1 MDRRDQKNMK
11 DVKDRNQLPSDTK
24 NLSEM
29 MEFDFDD
36 ILMEDDSSE
45 TAAPPKKEP
54 VKKKKTTRWQR
65 LSWIKEAVL
74 VVIVL
79 CLTAVF
85 IADVDKV
92 KDGSMNPVLAEGD
105 SVVVSKIIYRLKE
118 PARGDLVS
126 YKTPEGEKLFGRIVG
141 MPGDT
146 LSIEE
151 NGNISI
157 NGNRYQNGRT
167 VYLTGQTSY
176 PIEIP
181 EGSYFILCDNAREG
195 KDSRYRQ
202 IGMIQRN
209 AIRGKVICRIW
220 PKSSWGV
227 VK

>member
-1 MDRRDQKNMK
+1 
-11 DVKDRNQLPSDTK
+11 
-24 NLSEM
+24 
-29 MEFDFDD
+29 
-36 ILMEDDSSE
+36 
-45 TAAPPKKEP
+45 
-54 VKKKKTTRWQR
+54 
-65 LSWIKEAVL
+65 
-74 VVIVL
+74 
-79 CLTAVF
+79 
-85 IADVDKV
+85 
-92 KDGSMNPVLAEGD
+92 
-105 SVVVSKIIYRLKE
+105 
-118 PARGDLVS
+118 
-126 YKTPEGEKLFGRIVG
+126 

-157 NGNRYQNGRT
+157 NGNRYHNGRT